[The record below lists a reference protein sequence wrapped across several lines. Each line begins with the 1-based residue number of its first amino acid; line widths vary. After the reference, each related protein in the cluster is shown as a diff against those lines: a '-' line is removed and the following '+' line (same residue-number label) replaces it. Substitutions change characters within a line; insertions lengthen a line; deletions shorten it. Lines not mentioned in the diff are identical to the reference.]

1 MIKYLFLDLDQ
12 TILDFRKGE
21 TTGLVQALRSHGVES
36 TAQVLAQ
43 YHQINRWHWE
53 QLELGKLSQE
63 EVLVGRFRTLFA
75 RLGVEAD
82 AQKCAQDYEYN
93 LSLSHFFL
101 PGAQEALNALYGKYR
116 LYLASNGTPFVQHR
130 RLKDADLYRFFD
142 GIFLSGEVGYSKPA
156 AEFFEAA
163 FRTIPG
169 FDREQA
175 VMVGDTLP
183 SDILGGI
190 HAGIQTVW
198 VNPEHAPAGAVQ
210 PDHQIDSLAQLPGLL
225 ETL

>member
-21 TTGLVQALRSHGVES
+21 ITGLVQALRSQGVEP
-36 TAQVLAQ
+36 TEQMLAQ
-43 YHQINRWHWE
+43 YHVINRWHWE

-75 RLGVEAD
+75 QFGVEAD
-82 AQKCAQDYEYN
+82 AQKCAQDYEHN
-93 LSLSHFFL
+93 LSLFHDFL
-101 PGAQEALNALYGKYR
+101 PGAQEALEDLHGKYR
-116 LYLASNGTPFVQHR
+116 LYLASNGTAFVQHR

-163 FRTIPG
+163 FRTIPD

-175 VMVGDTLP
+175 IMVGDTLS

-198 VNPEHAPAGAVQ
+198 VNPEHAPAGAVR
-210 PDHQIDSLAQLPGLL
+210 PDHQIDSLAQLPSLL
-225 ETL
+225 KTL